1 MINILTGKKI
11 DSTFINTKKGYEF
24 QINRPSFKSGETY
37 KQNKTATFDGIETRT
52 GLGNRVLRRVNF
64 IKPEIES
71 RKMGL
76 GTSTVIRTKTLDEMI
91 NDNNRI
97 KYEEPDPWDTQWLD
111 AKAVIVRRMK
121 AAATPATEE
130 EIELYIAKYPPLNRS
145 QRTRPVTANPL
156 QDANKSI
163 SKQLES
169 LGSAM
174 VKVSDKVKKNTANAN
189 IIATNQMTKADALEV
204 WTKEQMSQVRA
215 ITTQSNLSSDN
226 GQNILGAKLE
236 EVIRQLTFQK
246 GISNQLLMASVSKMT
261 SVDTDKITQINIEAF
276 LDPQIQLAVM
286 KLYSEYYPG
295 QQIQELLFSYERQDS
310 TVIKTTMQKIWE
322 QMQKNNNIYL
332 VNNKAT
338 MPPSISFKYDAS
350 IASAPIAP
358 DQQSRITGTD
368 FSSIGYQPSAYVEPT
383 VKLPE
388 QIKLDTRLE
397 IKEDENEREQIIDKI
412 NLELQTSL
420 KFLAETSYN
429 DEYKKLTDPL
439 IDIITQE
446 NKRIIRINVNYRLAM
461 NENKDLIQ
469 YNPDFLKEELY
480 TGKTQDI
487 INYKQKDLFDYTYK
501 KGDIYT
507 YFVWYITLGDVKDVD
522 NWRIVQR
529 LINTSLIE
537 DNVIAYKKQFDYDTE
552 LKNIAE
558 AKAIQDAKD
567 AKAIQ
572 DAKDAKAI
580 QDEQDA
586 KDAAEEAAVIAQLAK
601 NVKIRDDAKKKQ
613 DEKERIEKD
622 RIAKAEKDEK
632 DRIAKEENIKVK
644 AERERNKTIAKN
656 LKTKND
662 KLEQL
667 QKQKE
672 EIVTLNKKTEANTE
686 FIRDEVEGLYYAIQ
700 KVFEKVDASKGKS
713 INDNWNTSENKTA
726 IQKLFRMEYGEQ
738 GKIIIPYPEGLKIS
752 TYEGYKGMVTRLVTK
767 FNDDLKLIN
776 ESINK
781 YNVEGAKKKPKP
793 RKPIANID
801 PIEDSYINKQLV
813 EIANSLI
820 SNKDNKAEIK
830 KLKLSNNEIRTKYKD
845 AITGDIDT
853 AATTAGSGIRSFH
866 KINSIPIVYKKKMNG
881 EGLKLAGKGKGK
893 PNPWLL
899 HVKKFKESH
908 PDLKYSEVLK
918 QAKLTYTKK

>member
-24 QINRPSFKSGETY
+24 QINRPSFKSGEVY
-37 KQNKTATFDGIETRT
+37 EQNKTATFDNMETRT

-111 AKAVIVRRMK
+111 AKAVIVKRMR

-156 QDANKSI
+156 QDANKTI

-169 LGSAM
+169 IGSAM
-174 VKVSDKVKKNTANAN
+174 VKVSNKVKKNTANAN
-189 IIATNQMTKADALEV
+189 IIATNQMDKADALEV

-295 QQIQELLFSYERQDS
+295 RQIQEILFSYERQDS
-310 TVIKTTMQKIWE
+310 TVIKTTMQKIWDE
-322 QMQKNNNIYL
+322 MKKNNNIYL

-350 IASAPIAP
+350 IASAPITA

-388 QIKLDTRLE
+388 QQKLDTRLE
-397 IKEDENEREQIIDKI
+397 IKEDETEREQIIDKI

-420 KFLAETSYN
+420 KYLAETSYN
-429 DEYKKLTDPL
+429 NEYTKLTDPL

-507 YFVWYITLGDVKDVD
+507 YFVWYITLGDVNDVD
-522 NWRIVQR
+522 NWRIVQQ
-529 LINTSLIE
+529 LINTTLIE

-580 QDEQDA
+580 QDKQDA
-586 KDAAEEAAVIAQLAK
+586 KDAALTAQIAK
-601 NVKIRDDAKKKQ
+601 NVRIRDKAKAEQDKKERIEK
-613 DEKERIEKD
+613 DRIAKKERIEKD

-632 DRIAKEENIKVK
+632 DRLAK
-644 AERERNKTIAKN
+644 AERERNETIAKE
-656 LKTKND
+656 LKTRNE
-662 KLEQL
+662 KLNEHK
-667 QKQKE
+667 KQVN
-672 EIVTLNKKTEANTE
+672 EIDELNKELKRNAEKIE
-686 FIRDEVEGLYYAIQ
+686 FGIQDLYYAITD
-700 KVFEKVDASKGKS
+700 VFDKCKNAKGKTLK
-713 INDNWNTSENKTA
+713 DSENIRINGQDINRIFNPST
-726 IQKLFRMEYGEQ
+726 GDQ
-738 GKIIIPYPEGLKIS
+738 GKLIIPVPELKRN
-752 TYEGYKGMVTRLVTK
+752 YNEYKDNVTTIVTK
-767 FNDDLKLIN
+767 
-776 ESINK
+776 INK
-781 YNVEGAKKKPKP
+781 DLISVNVGIDKYNATGVK
-793 RKPIANID
+793 RKLANID
-801 PIEDSYINKQLV
+801 PIKIDYINEKLQSINDNL
-813 EIANSLI
+813 IATAENKTKIKNLKF
-820 SNKDNKAEIK
+820 SNAEIMK
-830 KLKLSNNEIRTKYKD
+830 KYNVTD
-845 AITGDIDT
+845 DI
-853 AATTAGSGIRSFH
+853 AGSGIRSFH
-866 KINSIPIVYKKKMNG
+866 KINSIPMIYKKKMNG
-881 EGLKLAGKGKGK
+881 EGLKLAGKGLKLAGKGKGK